1 MFFKLLRVK
10 WQNNDKIDLVEIFS
24 VYFFSL
30 YHYRSGHQ
38 FELYFSMVKNQDF
51 FIPLVK
57 FGEQY
62 GRI

>member
-10 WQNNDKIDLVEIFS
+10 WQNNDKIDLVEFFLYIF
-24 VYFFSL
+24 L